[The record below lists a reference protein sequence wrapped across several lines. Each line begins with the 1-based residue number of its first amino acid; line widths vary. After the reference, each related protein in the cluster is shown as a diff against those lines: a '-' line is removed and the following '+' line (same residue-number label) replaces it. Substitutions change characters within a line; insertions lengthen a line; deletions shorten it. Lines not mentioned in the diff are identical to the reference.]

1 MADYKPI
8 DYTEYPALFHSF
20 GSYKTVVQNRS
31 VNTVSDY
38 LSDLRLF
45 FRYLRMSRENLPAEQ
60 FSKIDI
66 SCVDLAYASSVKK
79 SEIYEFLNF
88 MTEHG
93 KNHAGARARKLSA
106 IKAFYK
112 YLTVATGQLSENPA
126 RDIEGPKIKQALPK
140 FLSYE
145 ESLTLLQT
153 VQNDTES
160 KTRQR
165 DYTMITLFLN
175 CGMRLSE
182 LVGISLSDID
192 PALQTIRVVGKGNKE
207 RILYLNDACRQS
219 LTLYLQQRR
228 GMQSTKE
235 DRKALF
241 LSSRGQRISPKTVQW
256 VVYKYLNA
264 AGFSNRKLSVH
275 KLRHTAATLMYQSG
289 QVDVRVLKEI
299 LGHEQLNTTQIYT
312 HVSSEQLQRAMQAN
326 PLADAGANPPKK
338 Q

>member
-8 DYTEYPALFHSF
+8 DYAEYPALFHSF

-66 SCVDLAYASSVKK
+66 SCVDLAYAGSVKK

-160 KTRQR
+160 KTRLR

-192 PALQTIRVVGKGNKE
+192 PALRTIRVVGKGNKE

>member
-66 SCVDLAYASSVKK
+66 SCVDLAYAGSVKK

-160 KTRQR
+160 KTRRR

>member
-8 DYTEYPALFHSF
+8 DYTEYPALFHPF

-66 SCVDLAYASSVKK
+66 SCVDLAYAGSVKK

-160 KTRQR
+160 KTRLR